1 MDDFTRNKVGVGQGK
16 IRNSVLAMSGLR
28 CRLDIHVEMWNNQS
42 LELRGKVQA
51 GDINFSAVSVWMVF
65 KAG

>member
-1 MDDFTRNKVGVGQGK
+1 MEVGQGK
-16 IRNSVLAMSGLR
+16 IRNSVLAVSGLR
-28 CRLDIHVEMWNNQS
+28 RRLDIHVEMWSNQS
-42 LELRGKVQA
+42 LELWGKAQA